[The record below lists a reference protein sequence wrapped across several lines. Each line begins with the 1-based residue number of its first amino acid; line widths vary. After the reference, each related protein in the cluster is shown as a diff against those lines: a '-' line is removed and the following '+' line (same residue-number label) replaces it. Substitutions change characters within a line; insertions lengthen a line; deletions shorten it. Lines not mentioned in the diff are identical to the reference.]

1 MSKRQYCTKYLHSQI
16 LLRVIKN
23 CRVLHP
29 GTRLRFHRG
38 PNVEWQEADE
48 LGDSD
53 DDSDDDTM
61 MPSSP
66 SIKVKKLV
74 PGLFLGKY
82 FMIIRYKDFKLN

>member
-1 MSKRQYCTKYLHSQI
+1 MSKHQYCTKYLHSQI
-16 LLRVIKN
+16 LLRIIKN
-23 CRVLHP
+23 CRVLHL

-74 PGLFLGKY
+74 AGFFFSKI
-82 FMIIRYKDFKLN
+82 FHDNQI